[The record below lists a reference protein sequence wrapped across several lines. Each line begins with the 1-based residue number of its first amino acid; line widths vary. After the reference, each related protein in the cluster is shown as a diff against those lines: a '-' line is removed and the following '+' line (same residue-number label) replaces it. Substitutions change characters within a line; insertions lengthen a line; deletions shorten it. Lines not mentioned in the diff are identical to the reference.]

1 MILLSSE
8 NVGAMEYL
16 CDDVIYVA
24 DGNVKY
30 GLLTSGVPV
39 LHAIER
45 IVGIL
50 TKDEIEE

>member
-30 GLLTSGVPV
+30 GLLTSSVPV